1 MDSRLAPFGARRN
14 DSSEFDAGGPA
25 ASPPAARAGTVQF
38 QWKLN
43 MLQLFFHDRIFG
55 RKTGFHP

>member
-1 MDSRLAPFGARRN
+1 MTFDYGFPPSRL
-14 DSSEFDAGGPA
+14 S
-25 ASPPAARAGTVQF
+25 ARAGTVQF